1 MRRPSW
7 GLYLLDLLFTDELI
21 EQARMNLMDLL
32 KQERQKVLE
41 MWRERIL
48 ASYPADGMKYFDSE
62 KDRFLNPVGT
72 RITESVEAVF
82 EEFVKGQSSERLSEA
97 LDGIVQIR
105 AVQDF
110 TPAAAVGFV
119 YQFKQ
124 VVREVLDGHLA
135 DRNHFEQLLEIESA
149 VDAMALLAFE
159 RYMLRRERIFQI
171 RANEIKR
178 QSQKLQ
184 ERTNNEDLSGT
195 D

>member
-1 MRRPSW
+1 
-7 GLYLLDLLFTDELI
+7 
-21 EQARMNLMDLL
+21 MNLRDLL

-48 ASYPADGMKYFDSE
+48 ASYPADGMKYFDRE

-72 RITESVEAVF
+72 RITEGVEAVF
-82 EEFVKGQSSERLSEA
+82 EEFVKGQFSERLSEA

-124 VVREVLDGHLA
+124 VVREVLDDHLA

-178 QSQKLQ
+178 QSQKLL

-195 D
+195 DKLT